1 MEPTRARPV
10 PFCFQSF
17 LAVPARRLA
26 RKWRT
31 ASQMRC
37 WFRSSSL
44 KTSGSKSTVPAG
56 LFSRL
61 TTGCWN
67 AAILGLLLDDDVPT
81 LGAGDGALDEQQ
93 VVLDVHLGDLQ
104 VADRHLGVAHVTGHP
119 HTGGDAA
126 GVAGLADGAGRAVE
140 HGAVGRAA
148 AGEVVPLDDA
158 GEPLA
163 LAHAGDVDLG
173 LRLEGAGQDAVA
185 CLGLVAG

>member
-10 PFCFQSF
+10 PFCFQSLRPEPLTSHLSLV

-31 ASQMRC
+31 ASQIRC
-37 WFRSSSL
+37 SLRSSSL
-44 KTSGSKSTVPAG
+44 KTSASRSTVPAG
-56 LFSRL
+56 MFSRL

-119 HTGGDAA
+119 HTGEDAA
-126 GVAGLADGAGRAVE
+126 GVARLADGAGRAVE

-158 GEPLA
+158 GETCLLYTSPSPR
-163 LAHAGDVDLG
+163 DG
-173 LRLEGAGQDAVA
+173 LLSRM
-185 CLGLVAG
+185 

>member
-44 KTSGSKSTVPAG
+44 KTSGSRSTVPAG

-81 LGAGDGALDEQQ
+81 LGAGNGALDEQQ
-93 VVLDVHLGDLQ
+93 VVLDIHLRDFQ
-104 VADRHLGVAHVTGHP
+104 VADGHLGVAHVAGH
-119 HTGGDAA
+119 TDAGEYA
-126 GVAGLADGAGRAVE
+126 ARVAGLADGAGRAVE
-140 HGAVGRAA
+140 HGAVGRTA
-148 AGEVVPLDDA
+148 AGEMVPLDDA
-158 GEPLA
+158 GETLA
-163 LAHAGDVDLG
+163 LADAGDVDLG
-173 LRLEGAGQDAVA
+173 LRLEGRCQD
-185 CLGLVAG
+185 